1 MITFEQV
8 LYVIP
13 VLALAAS
20 ITYYAMVLR
29 NQDKTRRI
37 QYSMQFLQNSMND
50 DRMQRHLDVINMDY
64 ESYADFLRKWDSSV
78 NREDA
83 VKRMTIW
90 WRYNSIGYMLRDG
103 LLDAETVYNFI
114 GPASLGQWKH
124 WGPVIRE
131 QIKRSEVASSQF
143 DGFEYLNEE
152 MNNIRTKREN
162 QSNR

>member
-1 MITFEQV
+1 MVSVEQV

-37 QYSMQFLQNSMND
+37 QYSMQFMQNSMND
-50 DRMQRHLDVINMDY
+50 DRMQKHLDVISMDY
-64 ESYADFLRKWDSSV
+64 ESYDDYLKKWDSSI
-78 NREDA
+78 NREEA

-114 GPASLGQWKH
+114 GPSSWGQWIH
-124 WGPVIRE
+124 WEPVISE
-131 QIKRSEVASSQF
+131 QIKRSVIASSQF
-143 DGFEYLNEE
+143 DGFEYLYEE
-152 MNNIRTKREN
+152 MNKIRTKREK
-162 QSNR
+162 QL